1 MSGSSFE
8 IAIATIEAILETL
21 SDNDYV
27 NLIVFSDVT
36 RSAVPCF
43 KDKMVSIASLYIP
56 YALLS
61 IIVLIPQVRATTDNI
76 KEILAAMKAV
86 KCENVANM

>member
-1 MSGSSFE
+1 MILLDSSGSMSGSSFE
-8 IAIATIEAILETL
+8 IAIATIEAILDTL

-43 KDKMVSIASLYIP
+43 KDKMVSMRDKNIVSLQCNWFHGFKYEGDGRLCQP
-56 YALLS
+56 FF
-61 IIVLIPQVRATTDNI
+61 
-76 KEILAAMKAV
+76 
-86 KCENVANM
+86 

>member
-8 IAIATIEAILETL
+8 IAIATIEAIVDTL

-43 KDKMVSIASLYIP
+43 KDKMVSSETL
-56 YALLS
+56 
-61 IIVLIPQVRATTDNI
+61 
-76 KEILAAMKAV
+76 ILARLFCAIYNETMFV
-86 KCENVANM
+86 LLPI

>member
-8 IAIATIEAILETL
+8 IAIATIEAILDTL

-43 KDKMVSIASLYIP
+43 KDKMVSNETLSLFR
-56 YALLS
+56 LLCN
-61 IIVLIPQVRATTDNI
+61 LYNETKVRSCTD
-76 KEILAAMKAV
+76 E
-86 KCENVANM
+86 

>member
-1 MSGSSFE
+1 MILLDSSGSMSGSSFE
-8 IAIATIEAILETL
+8 IAIATIEAILDTL

-43 KDKMVSIASLYIP
+43 KDKMVSYTP
-56 YALLS
+56 KALRFNQKYLF
-61 IIVLIPQVRATTDNI
+61 
-76 KEILAAMKAV
+76 
-86 KCENVANM
+86 